1 MTSSSPAPSR
11 RPRLLLAAPLALA
24 LSLSWG
30 CARSA
35 PAHEPAAPAMDNPSA
50 AAAAAQRPDALMT
63 PVTPDTTPPAVAAT
77 EPAPTRAATPRR
89 EARPAPRRDAT
100 LASPEIVGAGTVD
113 RGDLSEAL
121 VPAPSPRASVL
132 EQREI
137 DGQFEQSEGRL
148 QACFRGNRA
157 PTGSEVIVGF
167 VIGPDGHV
175 TSVWPVGS
183 KVSVS
188 VTQCI
193 LQTVNG
199 FQFRATS
206 NGTTRATSTIRYE

>member
-1 MTSSSPAPSR
+1 MTSSPAPSR
-11 RPRLLLAAPLALA
+11 RPRLLLAAPLVLA
-24 LSLSWG
+24 LSMSWG
-30 CARSA
+30 CGRTA
-35 PAHEPAAPAMDNPSA
+35 PAREPVSPSVDNSSA
-50 AAAAAQRPDALMT
+50 AVAAAQRPDELMT
-63 PVTPDTTPPAVAAT
+63 PVATPAAPAPVAAS
-77 EPAPTRAATPRR
+77 EPAPTRATPRR
-89 EARPAPRRDAT
+89 DARPAPRRDAA

-121 VPAPSPRASVL
+121 VPASPARPATL

-137 DGQFEQSEGRL
+137 DDQFAQSEDRL

-183 KVSVS
+183 KVSVA

-193 LQTVNG
+193 LKTVNG